1 VLAAQRFFVLLL
13 CPVDNPHN
21 LLMQNSQ
28 LSPDSLPQHIAIIM
42 DGNGRWAKAQ
52 GKPRVFGHKNV
63 VAAVRKTI
71 STAAK
76 LGIKAV
82 TLFAFSSE
90 NWRRPEE
97 EVGVLMELFISVLS
111 TEVKK
116 LHKNNLR
123 LRIIGDKTRFS
134 QRLQS
139 KIADAE
145 AMTAGNT
152 GMVINIAA
160 NYGGK
165 WDITEAMKVV
175 GQQIQDGQLQASDV
189 TEELIA
195 QHLTMADLPDVDL
208 LIRTSGECRISN
220 FMLWQLAYAELYFT
234 PVYWPEFGEEHLLDA
249 VTWFVNR
256 ERRFGCTG
264 EQIKALMNNS

>member
-1 VLAAQRFFVLLL
+1 
-13 CPVDNPHN
+13 
-21 LLMQNSQ
+21 MQNTQ
-28 LSPDSLPQHIAIIM
+28 LSSELLPKHIAIIM

-52 GKPRVFGHKNV
+52 GKPRVFGHKNGV
-63 VAAVRKTI
+63 SAVRKTI
-71 STAAK
+71 STSAK

-97 EVGVLMELFISVLS
+97 EVGVLMELFITVLS
-111 TEVKK
+111 TEVKT

-123 LRIIGDKTRFS
+123 LRVIGDKSRFN
-134 QRLQS
+134 QRLQK
-139 KIADAE
+139 KIAQAE
-145 AMTAGNT
+145 ALTDGNT

-165 WDITEAMKVV
+165 WDIVEATKSIASKVAS
-175 GQQIQDGQLQASDV
+175 GQLDAADV
-189 TEELIA
+189 TEDLITS
-195 QHLTMADLPDVDL
+195 HLTMADLPEVDL

-220 FMLWQLAYAELYFT
+220 FMLWQMAYAEIYFT
-234 PVYWPEFGEEHLLDA
+234 PIYWPEFDEESLIEA

-264 EQIKALMNNS
+264 EQIKQLIESH

>member
-1 VLAAQRFFVLLL
+1 
-13 CPVDNPHN
+13 
-21 LLMQNSQ
+21 MQNS
-28 LSPDSLPQHIAIIM
+28 SPSSDVLPQHIAIIM

-52 GKPRVFGHKNV
+52 GKPRVFGHKNG
-63 VAAVRKTI
+63 VAAVRRTI

-90 NWRRPEE
+90 NWRRPEA
-97 EVGVLMELFISVLS
+97 EVGVLMELFITVLS

-123 LRIIGDKTRFS
+123 LRVIGDKTRMS
-134 QRLQS
+134 SRLQT
-139 KIADAE
+139 KIAQAE
-145 AMTAGNT
+145 ELTSSNS
-152 GMVINIAA
+152 GMVVNIAA

-165 WDITEAMKVV
+165 WDITEAMRSIAVKV
-175 GQQIQDGQLQASDV
+175 ASG
-189 TEELIA
+189 ELSPDEIDETLIT
-195 QHLTMADLPDVDL
+195 QSLTMSDIPEVDL

-220 FMLWQLAYAELYFT
+220 FMLWQLAYAEMYFT
-234 PVYWPEFGEEHLLDA
+234 PIYWPEFGEESLIEA

-264 EQIKALMNNS
+264 EQIKALMEQK